1 MQIIRNPNDLISSI
15 AGFPAAMDAVRR
27 TEVQRLAAANETER
41 GALEV
46 ERKRLATKYGTQSAQ
61 ATAAAARL
69 DYLDKARAVLATE
82 VQREMIPV
90 PELSAKDFVV
100 YGRIL
105 DPVGSGVQ
113 GADVTAVSSGARSVA
128 NTTSIEQGVFELHVP
143 LAQLSDEKASIEPT
157 FQLEVR
163 ATKIAAPFRSD
174 EIFHAAGGRMMYRD
188 IILSQSMTTQ
198 PPPAPPPAQRSAEM
212 PHRASR
218 TQRRRR

>member
-1 MQIIRNPNDLISSI
+1 MQIRNPNDLISSI

-41 GALEV
+41 SALEV
-46 ERKRLATKYGTQSAQ
+46 ERTRLATKYGAQSAQ

-69 DYLDKARAVLATE
+69 DYLDKARSALATE
-82 VQREMIPV
+82 VQRDMIPV
-90 PELSAKDFVV
+90 PELSAENFVI

-105 DPVGSGVQ
+105 DPAGSGVQ

-143 LAQLSDEKASIEPT
+143 LAQLSDEKATAEPT

-163 ATKIAAPFRSD
+163 ATRIAKPFFSD
-174 EIFHAAGGRMMYRD
+174 EVFHAAGGRMMYRD
-188 IILSQSMTTQ
+188 IILSDSMTAE
-198 PPPAPPPAQRSAEM
+198 PPPASAPAQNSGEI
-212 PHRASR
+212 PHRAAR
-218 TQRRRR
+218 TRQRRR